1 MSSVSST
8 PRRVPVLRV
17 LVMALLL
24 ANGCVQARDR
34 LATAAFGLAALSA
47 CASPMHMAE
56 TSGPAASL
64 SATG

>member
-34 LATAAFGLAALSA
+34 LATAALETPPSGVVAP
-47 CASPMHMAE
+47 SPVTAMRIAQAVDFSM
-56 TSGPAASL
+56 
-64 SATG
+64 